1 MATLEIK
8 KYPDP
13 ILRKT
18 AKEIKEITPE
28 IKNLVESMKETTIK
42 NNGAGLSAQQVGS
55 LWRVIVIQTEK
66 GPIELLNPVIVKMG
80 KEKVIL
86 EEGCLSFPGLW
97 LKIKRP
103 KEVEVR
109 ARDIEEGEVLISAK
123 GLQSR
128 IIQHEIDHL
137 DGVLYIDRLRFFER
151 MKLRKK
157 IKEFVNK

>member
-1 MATLEIK
+1 MAEQGCSALS
-8 KYPDP
+8 
-13 ILRKT
+13 KT
-18 AKEIKEITPE
+18 D
-28 IKNLVESMKETTIK
+28 VESMKETTIK
-42 NNGAGLSAQQVGS
+42 NAGAGLSAQQVGA

-66 GPIELLNPVIVKMG
+66 GPIELLNPVIVKAS
-80 KEKVIL
+80 KEKEVL
-86 EEGCLSFPGLW
+86 EEGCLSFPGFW

-128 IIQHEIDHL
+128 IVQHEIDHL

-151 MKLRKK
+151 IKIGKK
-157 IKEFVNK
+157 IKEFAKK